1 MNDAANAQQGDTTED
16 LAPTATVEG
25 PDGSTA
31 TASLEQVGGDDD
43 ADSSEDDGD
52 AESEENGDED

>member
-16 LAPTATVEG
+16 LAPTATVEA

-31 TASLEQVGGDDD
+31 TATLEQVGGDDD
-43 ADSSEDDGD
+43 SSEDDSAD
-52 AESEENGDED
+52 ESEENDDED